1 MTDSHSGKSKAAKWL
16 PALIA
21 ALVLVALAA
30 WWFNRSQD
38 AAEDSAAMA
47 ADPTSQMD
55 ASGAQTGQPA
65 VPEGTNAAALAGGD
79 RGNASAIEN
88 ADRMATE
95 PVPGADP
102 LNDGVAGRGPGAAPA
117 PSPAA
122 TPTPGAPPAG
132 Q

>member
-1 MTDSHSGKSKAAKWL
+1 MTNTGGVKSKGRKWL

-38 AAEDSAAMA
+38 RNELSDAMA
-47 ADPTSQMD
+47 SDPVSRQD
-55 ASGAQTGQPA
+55 SSGTGGQPG
-65 VPEGTNAAALAGGD
+65 VPAGTNAAALAGGD

-88 ADRMATE
+88 ADAARGQ

-102 LNDGVAGRGPGAAPA
+102 LSDGVAGRGPGAAPA
-117 PSPAA
+117 PSPAT
-122 TPTPGAPPAG
+122 TPAPQPAPAG